1 MNASSF
7 VIPHY
12 LFIHSSSLHSYNA
25 FISLNSSSLQN
36 QMNAASFPFILMP
49 YHMNSKAHFILLVF
63 ASTLLLFMIITLFR
77 RNELTQPTAHPPTMN
92 IQNNSTHRPQSTL
105 LDFQIHARFIPR
117 KDTGKVELQ
126 SYLNRSESQE
136 RSASSRSRC
145 LKMSSR

>member
-1 MNASSF
+1 MGSF

-12 LFIHSSSLHSYNA
+12 LFLHSSSPHSYNA
-25 FISLNSSSLQN
+25 FISFNPLSLQN
-36 QMNAASFPFILMP
+36 QMNATSFPFLLMP
-49 YHMNSKAHFILLVF
+49 YHMISNAHFILLV
-63 ASTLLLFMIITLFR
+63 STSTIRLPRIIILPIL
-77 RNELTQPTAHPPTMN
+77 NELTQPTAHPPTMN

-117 KDTGKVELQ
+117 KDTGKVELH

>member
-1 MNASSF
+1 MNVGSF

-12 LFIHSSSLHSYNA
+12 LFLHSSSPHSYNA
-25 FISLNSSSLQN
+25 FISLIPFSLQN
-36 QMNAASFPFILMP
+36 QMNAILFPFLLMP
-49 YHMNSKAHFILLVF
+49 YHMNSNAHFILLVS
-63 ASTLLLFMIITLFR
+63 ASTIRLLMIIILFR
-77 RNELTQPTAHPPTMN
+77 RNELPPSTADTTTTN